1 MLFVNHTTSTT
12 AAKDYFTSQLSR
24 SDYYMDGQEI
34 TGSWHGLAADVLGL
48 AGPVDKES
56 YFRLCDNL
64 HPITGEQL
72 TPRIKA
78 DRRITYDFTF
88 DAPKS
93 VSLAYELGRDERI
106 LGAFRGAVQETMADM
121 ERAMMVR
128 VRTGG
133 RDEDRASANWC
144 WAEFIHRT
152 TRPLQDGVPDPQLH
166 CHAVA
171 FNVSYDPVEGRFKAG
186 QFGNVVRDKGY
197 YQAAFHARF
206 AKRLADIGYGIE
218 RDGNSFR
225 LGGIARETCD
235 KFSRRTEIIEAE
247 AERLGVTDAKTK
259 GELGRRTR
267 ERKSE
272 TAASMSELRADWAA
286 RIAAPELQTI
296 GAARTGQPTLT
307 MNAVQGMDYALS
319 HCFERESV
327 VTEKELLKHALI
339 EGVGTATVEQVQGE
353 ISRYGIIR
361 RDVAGQRYVTT
372 KGVYMEEV
380 EMVAFARD
388 GRGKHRKLGGS
399 KAPTLDPHLSREQ
412 RDAALVILN
421 SRDTVTQLRGGAGT
435 GKTRM
440 MQATVKAI
448 ESAGTSVFTFAP
460 SADASRGVLR
470 SEGFANAETV
480 EKLLTDREMQSQV
493 KGQVLWIDEAGLLSS
508 RDMKRVFDLASA
520 QDCRVV
526 LSGDSKQHTAVGRGD
541 ALRILEREAGMKCA
555 ELKEVRRQTNETYR
569 QAVAAISEGDRLGK
583 DGRTKLESGIA
594 LLDGMGAI
602 VEAEGEDRFR
612 QIAADYASVTREYK
626 AGKPKTALVV
636 SPTHAEADKITKCIR
651 EELKASGALGTDER
665 QFLTLKPVNFT
676 EAQRGDAG
684 NYRVGQL
691 VQFHQNTKGFKRGE
705 RVRVAAVGAGT
716 VRIERTAGAAGVLPL
731 GEAKKFQVLE
741 PGALALAAGDKL
753 RITQNGFTQE
763 SKRGLKKNKDRLN
776 NGALYEVEKFTREG
790 DILLSNGFIVPKDY
804 GGLTY
809 GYTSTSHAS
818 QGKSVEAVLIAMGQ
832 ESLMAAIREQFYVSV
847 SRGRE
852 SVRLYT
858 DDKAAML
865 AAVKASAARLSAT
878 EMIQGQ
884 APRKHHVSAMQR
896 LLKMQTVRRSYEA
909 LKARVA
915 ALTGRDIR
923 REEITHER

>member
-1 MLFVNHTTSTT
+1 MLFVNHTTSTV

-34 TGSWHGLAADVLGL
+34 TGSWHGLGADVLGI

-56 YFRLCDNL
+56 YFQLCDNR
-64 HPITGEQL
+64 HPVTGEQL
-72 TPRIKA
+72 TPRTKA

-93 VSLAYELGRDERI
+93 VSLAFELGRDERI
-106 LGAFRGAVQETMADM
+106 LDAFRGAVQETMAEM

-152 TRPLQDGVPDPQLH
+152 TRPVDGIPDPQLH

-171 FNVSYDPVEGRFKAG
+171 FNVSFDPVEERWKAG

-197 YQAAFHARF
+197 YQAAFHSRL
-206 AKRLADIGYGIE
+206 AKRLADVGYGIE
-218 RDGNSFR
+218 REGNSFR
-225 LGGIARETCD
+225 LAGIGRATCD
-235 KFSRRTEIIEAE
+235 AFSRRTEIIEAE
-247 AERLGVTDAKTK
+247 AERLGINDAKTK

-272 TAASMSELRADWAA
+272 IAATMTELREAWRGRIGEAELRTIDGA
-286 RIAAPELQTI
+286 REGQQT
-296 GAARTGQPTLT
+296 RT
-307 MNAVQGMDYALS
+307 MNAVQGMDYALA

-353 ISRYGIIR
+353 ALREGIIR

-372 KGVYMEEV
+372 RDVYREELA
-380 EMVAFARD
+380 MVAFARE
-388 GRGKHRKLGGS
+388 GRGHHRKLGGG
-399 KAPTLDPHLSREQ
+399 KARALDPHLSREQ
-412 RDAALVILN
+412 RDAALLILS
-421 SRDTVTQLRGGAGT
+421 SRDTVTALRGGAGT

-448 ESAGTSVFTFAP
+448 EEGGTKVFAFAP
-460 SADASRGVLR
+460 SAEASRGVLR
-470 SEGFANAETV
+470 QEGFADAETV
-480 EKLLTDREMQSQV
+480 EKLLTDREIQSKV
-493 KGQVLWIDEAGLLSS
+493 KGRVLWIDEAGLLSA

-526 LSGDSKQHTAVGRGD
+526 LSGDSRQHTAVVRGD
-541 ALRILEREAGMKCA
+541 ALRILEREAGLKFA
-555 ELKEVRRQTNETYR
+555 ELKEVRRQTDETYR
-569 QAVAAISEGDRLGK
+569 QAVAALSEGDRLAK
-583 DGRTKLESGIA
+583 DGRTQLEVGIG

-602 VEAEGEDRFR
+602 VEAEREDGFR
-612 QIAADYASVTREYK
+612 QIAADYAAVTREYK

-636 SPTHAEADKITKCIR
+636 SPTHAEAEKVTACIR

-665 QFLTLKPVNFT
+665 QVLALKPVSFT
-676 EAQRGDAG
+676 EAQRSDAG
-684 NYRVGQL
+684 NYQAGQ
-691 VQFHQNTKGFKRGE
+691 VIQFHQNVKGFKRGE
-705 RVRVAAVGAGT
+705 RIRVTGADAAG
-716 VRIERTAGAAGVLPL
+716 VRIERVDGAADTLPL
-731 GEAKKFQVLE
+731 KEAKKFQVYQA
-741 PGALALAAGDKL
+741 GTMALAPGDKL

-763 SKRGLKKNKDRLN
+763 SKRGLKKSKDRLN
-776 NGALYEVEKFTREG
+776 NGAVYDVEGFTREG
-790 DILLSNGFIVPKDY
+790 DILLTNGFIVPKDY
-804 GGLTY
+804 GGLAH

-818 QGKSVEAVLIAMGQ
+818 QGKTIDAVFIAMGQ
-832 ESLMAAIREQFYVSV
+832 ESLMAANREQFYVSV

-878 EMIQGQ
+878 ELMQGQ
-884 APRKHHVSAMQR
+884 APRKRNLSVMQR
-896 LLKMQTVRRSYEA
+896 LFKMQRVQRSY
-909 LKARVA
+909 A
-915 ALTGRDIR
+915 ALRERISAIAGRDIR
-923 REEITHER
+923 REELTYGR

>member
-1 MLFVNHTTSTT
+1 VLFVNHTTSTT

-48 AGPVDKES
+48 GGQVDKES

-106 LGAFRGAVQETMADM
+106 LDVFRGAVQGTMAEM

-152 TRPLQDGVPDPQLH
+152 TRPVDGIPDPQLH

-171 FNVSYDPVEGRFKAG
+171 FNFSFDPVEERWKAG
-186 QFGNVVRDKGY
+186 QFGNVVQGKGY
-197 YQAAFHARF
+197 YQAAFHSRF
-206 AKRLADIGYGIE
+206 AKGLAEIGYGIE

-225 LGGIARETCD
+225 LAGIARETCD
-235 KFSRRTEIIEAE
+235 AFSRRTEIIEAE

-267 ERKSE
+267 ESKAQE
-272 TAASMSELRADWAA
+272 NASMTALRQEWGGRVSEPELRAISGA
-286 RIAAPELQTI
+286 RS
-296 GAARTGQPTLT
+296 GQQTLT
-307 MNAVQGMDYALS
+307 MNAVQGMDYALA

-353 ISRYGIIR
+353 TLREGIIR

-372 KGVYMEEV
+372 KDVYAEEL
-380 EMVAFARD
+380 EMVAFARE
-388 GRGKHRKLGGS
+388 GRGKHRKLGGG
-399 KAPTLDPHLSREQ
+399 KAPALDPHLSREQ
-412 RDAALVILN
+412 REAALVILN

-448 ESAGTSVFTFAP
+448 ETAGKKVFTFAP

-470 SEGFANAETV
+470 QEGFAEADTV
-480 EKLLTDREMQSQV
+480 EKLLTDRDKQSQV

-508 RDMKRVFDLASA
+508 RDMKRVFDLARA

-541 ALRILEREAGMKCA
+541 ALRILEREAGMKYA
-555 ELKEVRRQTNETYR
+555 ELKEVRRQTDETYR

-583 DGRTKLESGIA
+583 DGRTQLETGIA
-594 LLDGMGAI
+594 MLDGMGAI
-602 VEAEGEDRFR
+602 VEAEGDDRFR
-612 QIAADYASVTREYK
+612 QIAADYAAVTREYK

-636 SPTHAEADKITKCIR
+636 SPTHAEADKITNCIR

-665 QFLTLKPVNFT
+665 QVLALRAVNFT
-676 EAQRGDAG
+676 EAQRGDAS
-684 NYRVGQL
+684 NYQAGQL
-691 VQFHQNTKGFKRGE
+691 VQFHQNVKGFKRGE
-705 RVRVAAVGAGT
+705 RVRVAGADAAG
-716 VRIERTAGAAGVLPL
+716 VRIERANGAADALPL
-731 GEAKKFQVLE
+731 AEAKKFQVFQ
-741 PGALALAAGDKL
+741 PGTLALAAGDKL

-763 SKRGLKKNKDRLN
+763 SKRGLKKTKDRLN
-776 NGALYEVEKFTREG
+776 NGALYDVKGFTRDG

-804 GGLTY
+804 GGLVH

-818 QGKSVEAVLIAMGQ
+818 QGKTVDAVLIAMGQ
-832 ESLMAAIREQFYVSV
+832 ESLMATNREQFYVSV

-878 EMIQGQ
+878 EMMQGQ
-884 APRKHHVSAMQR
+884 APRKRHVSVMQR
-896 LLKMQTVRRSYEA
+896 LFKMQRVQRSYAA
-909 LKARVA
+909 LKERVA
-915 ALTGRDIR
+915 AFAGRDIR
-923 REEITHER
+923 REEMTYER